1 MTIGRR
7 TVLRGLAVPL
17 AWTFGIGSARA
28 FWRREVDVLVV
39 GAGGAGLAAAVA
51 AAEEGASVL
60 VLEKEEAIGG
70 NTLRAS
76 GLFNAAD
83 PERQGP
89 MGVEDSV
96 AWHAEQTIESGGGR
110 NDPDV
115 VRRFAEEALPTIH
128 WLEGMGIRFLPET
141 QTTWGAEWP
150 RGHKPFLP
158 RGSSYIRT
166 LSGKL
171 LESGGEIRTKTA
183 LRDLL
188 RDERGRI
195 TGVVTTEGVE
205 IRAKCVVL
213 ASGGYGAN
221 PNLLKRWAPDW
232 AKLPTDNAP
241 GSTGDGQLA
250 AERAGAALVNLDVV
264 QAVPGV
270 RKGQTHAVRL
280 DLDVGACILVD
291 ARGERLVEE
300 DGSRRALAL
309 AIRNAVG
316 GRAYTVTDD
325 RGVSSYDL
333 VSQKDI
339 YRGLQTGDAFRAETL
354 EALALS
360 GAFDCF
366 EDISREDFFEKNAKG
381 ETFSEV
387 IMRYGQKFQFDK
399 QSQVTSLFGG
409 DEIVETSRPAI
420 PHAPKWPNILKLEK
434 ERELVGMYLSAHPLD
449 PFYVEIEYGCNTRIK
464 DLKDKS
470 DMLDKELSF
479 GGIVVGYDVKPS
491 KRGTNYGILKME
503 DYSGTTEFFL
513 FGNNFINYGKFGVI
527 GTPIMVRGAYQKNK
541 YNGRVDFNITSIELL
556 ENVKGKL
563 LRSITMKLP
572 EAVINASL
580 VNMLKSY
587 LTQSTEN
594 RSDLYFVICDE
605 RNHRNVQLLSRYK
618 IPITRQLINKLNSEE
633 INFTI
638 N

>member
-7 TVLRGLAVPL
+7 TVLRGLALPL
-17 AWTFGIGSARA
+17 AWTVGMGAARA

-96 AWHAEQTIESGGGR
+96 AWHAEQTLESGGGR

-205 IRAKCVVL
+205 NRAKCVVL

-280 DLDVGACILVD
+280 DLDVGVCILVD

-339 YRGLQTGDAFRAETL
+339 LSGGDARSARPQGGPSRGGATPHRRSL
-354 EALALS
+354 QRRS
-360 GAFDCF
+360 G
-366 EDISREDFFEKNAKG
+366 EENRK
-381 ETFSEV
+381 V
-387 IMRYGQKFQFDK
+387 
-399 QSQVTSLFGG
+399 
-409 DEIVETSRPAI
+409 RP
-420 PHAPKWPNILKLEK
+420 
-434 ERELVGMYLSAHPLD
+434 R
-449 PFYVEIEYGCNTRIK
+449 R
-464 DLKDKS
+464 
-470 DMLDKELSF
+470 
-479 GGIVVGYDVKPS
+479 
-491 KRGTNYGILKME
+491 
-503 DYSGTTEFFL
+503 
-513 FGNNFINYGKFGVI
+513 
-527 GTPIMVRGAYQKNK
+527 
-541 YNGRVDFNITSIELL
+541 
-556 ENVKGKL
+556 
-563 LRSITMKLP
+563 LP
-572 EAVINASL
+572 QNRDASL
-580 VNMLKSY
+580 LGGARLPQPS
-587 LTQSTEN
+587 LDARG
-594 RSDLYFVICDE
+594 RSHHARGRGIGSGGKGPAGPF
-605 RNHRNVQLLSRYK
+605 RGG
-618 IPITRQLINKLNSEE
+618 
-633 INFTI
+633 
-638 N
+638 

>member
-7 TVLRGLAVPL
+7 TVLQGLALPF
-17 AWTFGIGSARA
+17 AWTFGMGSARA
-28 FWRREVDVLVV
+28 FWRREFDVLVV

-221 PNLLKRWAPDW
+221 PNLLKRWAPAW
-232 AKLPTDNAP
+232 AELPTDNAP

-250 AERAGAALVNLDVV
+250 AERAGAALVNLEVV

-270 RKGQTHAVRL
+270 RRGQTHAVRL

-291 ARGERLVEE
+291 GRGERLVEE

-354 EALALS
+354 EALGRKAGIPAEALRRTVEAFNGEAEKRS
-360 GAFDCF
+360 GKCGRVVCRKIETPPFWAAPVYLNLHSTLGGVRITSEGAVLD
-366 EDISREDFFEKNAKG
+366 REGNVLPGLYAAG
-381 ETFSEV
+381 
-387 IMRYGQKFQFDK
+387 
-399 QSQVTSLFGG
+399 
-409 DEIVETSRPAI
+409 EIVGNVHGANRIGGNGIAAAI
-420 PHAPKWPNILKLEK
+420 TFGRIAG
-434 ERELVGMYLSAHPLD
+434 RSAARAAL
-449 PFYVEIEYGCNTRIK
+449 
-464 DLKDKS
+464 
-470 DMLDKELSF
+470 
-479 GGIVVGYDVKPS
+479 
-491 KRGTNYGILKME
+491 
-503 DYSGTTEFFL
+503 
-513 FGNNFINYGKFGVI
+513 
-527 GTPIMVRGAYQKNK
+527 
-541 YNGRVDFNITSIELL
+541 GR
-556 ENVKGKL
+556 
-563 LRSITMKLP
+563 
-572 EAVINASL
+572 
-580 VNMLKSY
+580 
-587 LTQSTEN
+587 
-594 RSDLYFVICDE
+594 
-605 RNHRNVQLLSRYK
+605 
-618 IPITRQLINKLNSEE
+618 
-633 INFTI
+633 
-638 N
+638 